1 MAKNKLS
8 VLKDSVRNII
18 NPYNFDTFLRGL
30 PKDSIIL
37 DVGCGNNSPMRVKKI
52 LPNSHY
58 IGIDIQNYNQK
69 SVDLADEYYVVDK
82 SEFNNKINSF
92 KNIDVVISYHNLEH
106 VDNRKLTLNA
116 MKACL
121 KKNGL
126 IYIVTPSEKSIY
138 FPSRKG
144 TLNYFDDNSHKEKP
158 VSFNWIIGE
167 LKNDRFEI
175 IKSIKEYKPIWYYTI
190 GLLKEFTKP
199 KQTTYYSWC
208 FYGFEAIII
217 SKKMY

>member
-1 MAKNKLS
+1 MLVVA
-8 VLKDSVRNII
+8 I
-18 NPYNFDTFLRGL
+18 
-30 PKDSIIL
+30 
-37 DVGCGNNSPMRVKKI
+37 NSPMKVKKI

-121 KKNGL
+121 KKQGL